1 MDRKTISQLVAF
13 VAASYIATALIAWA
27 LITAITYVKEHQAMC
42 ICPTTEQPSKGYTES
57 TLISNLRTKMDE
69 AMSYLEMHLP
79 HVSARIKDLG
89 VDVPPFSID
98 APVMDELQHAI
109 NALRFAAS

>member
-1 MDRKTISQLVAF
+1 M
-13 VAASYIATALIAWA
+13 
-27 LITAITYVKEHQAMC
+27 E
-42 ICPTTEQPSKGYTES
+42 
-57 TLISNLRTKMDE
+57 E

-79 HVSARIKDLG
+79 HVSARIKELG